1 MISVLVLCHGN
12 ICRSPIAEVLL
23 EAAIATDPV
32 LAGRVHV
39 SSAGTSSEHEGAG
52 MHEHSAALL
61 ARRGLR
67 AEHRARQLTPDLA
80 DRQDLILAADR
91 WNLRDARGM
100 VASGNRRAEVRL
112 IRDFDPAAQGTDL
125 DDPWGYPESA
135 YERAAEEISAAL
147 PGILE
152 SLRAR

>member
-1 MISVLVLCHGN
+1 
-12 ICRSPIAEVLL
+12 
-23 EAAIATDPV
+23 
-32 LAGRVHV
+32 
-39 SSAGTSSEHEGAG
+39 

-67 AEHRARQLTPDLA
+67 AEHRARQLTIALA
-80 DRQDLILAADR
+80 DQQDLILVADR
-91 WNLRDARGM
+91 WNLRDARSI
-100 VASGNRRAEVRL
+100 VASGIRRAEVRL
-112 IRDFDPAAQGTDL
+112 IRDYDPAAQGSDL

>member
-1 MISVLVLCHGN
+1 
-12 ICRSPIAEVLL
+12 
-23 EAAIATDPV
+23 
-32 LAGRVHV
+32 
-39 SSAGTSSEHEGAG
+39 

-61 ARRGLR
+61 TRRGLR
-67 AEHRARQLTPDLA
+67 AEHRARQLTIELA
-80 DRQDLILAADR
+80 DQQDLILVADR
-91 WNLRDARGM
+91 WNLRDARGI
-100 VASGNRRAEVRL
+100 VASGIRRAEVRL
-112 IRDFDPAAQGTDL
+112 IRDFDPAAQGSDL